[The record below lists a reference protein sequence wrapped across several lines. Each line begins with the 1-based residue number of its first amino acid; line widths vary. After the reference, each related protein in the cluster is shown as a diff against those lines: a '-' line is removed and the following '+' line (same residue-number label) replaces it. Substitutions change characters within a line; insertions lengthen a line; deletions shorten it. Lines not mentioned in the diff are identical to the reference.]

1 MKILLVEDDEAIARM
16 LLNVLAEQHHTLDVA
31 SDGQKGWELAEAFT
45 YDLIVLD
52 VVLPHLDGIT
62 LCRRLRARRLTMP
75 ILLLTCRNSSDDKVI
90 GFDAGADD
98 YVVKPFDPQ
107 ELVARIRALL
117 RRGGSSLPPVLEW
130 GELHLDPSTCEVTYG
145 KQLLHLTPKEYSL
158 LELFMR
164 NSSRVFSSS
173 AILEQLWSF
182 EEPPSEETVRAH
194 IKGLRQKLKMA
205 GAPTDLIETVYGLG
219 YRLKPQTTPPS
230 KSQAFSIAGVP
241 SAPKELNLQAEDQSK
256 STNVCVLP
264 PSETK
269 NTKYDNF
276 KTSLKQLWERFK
288 EPVIR
293 RMDIVETAIAALSAG
308 TLNSELKTKA
318 ISEVHKLAGCL
329 GTFGFALGSEIARQ
343 IEHLLQAE
351 FLTPE
356 QAPELQKL
364 IQQMRANIQPDETTL
379 APCTQPTILLVIDN
393 DSELTEKLVAQG
405 IAAGLK
411 VKTSLTSAALEVLK
425 THPVDAVLLDLSYP
439 ETAEKGISLLNHL
452 SKQIPPIPVLVLSD
466 KDYFAYQLETARR
479 GSRTFLRKPVS
490 PTIVINLLYNILRR
504 CQTNQTKILIL
515 DEDIQT
521 LATIQTLLKPR
532 GFKIITLEDA
542 NLFWE
547 TLKSYLPDILILD
560 MQMSAVNSIEL
571 CQKVRNHQIWN
582 NLPILFLT
590 HHTDADIVHQI
601 FTCGADDYVSKPI
614 IGSELIT
621 RLLNCL
627 ERTQLLRNWME
638 TDALTGVANRYKSLQ
653 DLAQLLHQADCYTQP
668 LCFAL
673 LDLDHFKQVNDLY
686 GHVAGDN
693 VLRHFGKLLMQM
705 FNSQDIVARWG
716 GEEFVVGMYGMSKE
730 SGIKRLTDF
739 LQNWR
744 KQLFLAAS
752 GQQFYVSFSAGVVEY
767 PQDGSEIQTLYLNAD
782 SALSQAKL
790 EGGDRVVYFSP
801 T

>member
-1 MKILLVEDDEAIARM
+1 MKILLVEDDEAIARI
-16 LLNVLAEQHHTLDVA
+16 LLNVLAEQHHTLDIA

-52 VVLPHLDGIT
+52 VVLPHLDGISI
-62 LCRRLRARRLTMP
+62 CRRLRSRRLTMP
-75 ILLLTCRNSSDDKVI
+75 ILLLTSRNSSDDKVI

-173 AILEQLWSF
+173 AILEQLWTF

-205 GAPTDLIETVYGLG
+205 GAPADLIETVYGLG
-219 YRLKPQTTPPS
+219 YRLKPQTTPPNERET
-230 KSQAFSIAGVP
+230 KIA
-241 SAPKELNLQAEDQSK
+241 AEPTSGLK
-256 STNVCVLP
+256 P
-264 PSETK
+264 PSDGQIKATPAESVPPPEAK
-269 NTKYDNF
+269 NTKHENL
-276 KTSLKQLWERFK
+276 KTSLKRLWERFK
-288 EPVIR
+288 EPIIR
-293 RMDIVETAIAALSAG
+293 RMDIVETASAALSAG

-351 FLTPE
+351 ILTPE

-364 IQQMRANIQPDETTL
+364 IQQMRANIQPDEPKL
-379 APCTQPTILLVIDN
+379 ASCTQPTILLVIDN
-393 DSELTEKLVAQG
+393 DSELTEQLIAQG
-405 IAAGLK
+405 IAAGWQ
-411 VKTSLTSAALEVLK
+411 VKTSLTSTALEILNS
-425 THPVDAVLLDLSYP
+425 HPVNAVLLDLSYS
-439 ETAEKGISLLNHL
+439 ETAEKGISLLNYL
-452 SKQIPPIPVLVLSD
+452 TKQIPPIPVLILSN
-466 KDYFAYQLETARR
+466 KEDYFAYQLEPARR
-479 GSRTFLRKPVS
+479 RSRIFLPKPVS
-490 PTIVINLLYNILRR
+490 PTIVINTLSNILRC
-504 CQTNQTKILIL
+504 CQTNQQAKILIL

-521 LATIQTLLKPR
+521 LATIQTLLKPW
-532 GFKIITLEDA
+532 GFKVITLEDA

-547 TLKSYLPDILILD
+547 TFKNCLPDILILAL
-560 MQMSAVNSIEL
+560 QMSAVNSIEL
-571 CQKVRNHQIWN
+571 CQKIRNHPLWN
-582 NLPILFLT
+582 SLPILFLT
-590 HHTDADIVHQI
+590 YHTGTDIVQKI
-601 FTCGADDYVSKPI
+601 FSSGADDYASKPI
-614 IGSELIT
+614 IDSELIT
-621 RLLNCL
+621 RIFNCL
-627 ERTQLLRNWME
+627 EPTQLLRSCME
-638 TDALTGVANRYKSLQ
+638 TDPLTGVANRYKSLQ

-673 LDLDHFKQVNDLY
+673 LELDNFKQVNKLY
-686 GHVAGDN
+686 GYLAGDN
-693 VLRHFGKLLMQM
+693 VLRRFGELLMQM
-705 FNSQDIVARWG
+705 FNSQDVVARWG
-716 GEEFVVGMYGMSKE
+716 GEEFVVGMYGMGKE

-739 LQNWR
+739 LENWR

-767 PQDGSEIQTLYLNAD
+767 PQDGLEIQTLYLNAD
-782 SALSQAKL
+782 AALSQAKL
-790 EGGDRVVYFSP
+790 EGGERIVCFSP
-801 T
+801 A